1 MEGGVKAFNLTLRFV
16 LELCAIGALGYAGWR
31 VGGPIWQTTAATV
44 VLGVGGAAIW
54 GIWVAPRASYPLRD
68 PLRLIPEWVVF
79 GGATVALAVT
89 GHPILATALAV
100 LAALNRIALWRLGVG
115 TGGETLHPTKDE
127 TRQPDKNETPQPD
140 KNKTP
145 HAGKDETPH
154 ADRDETPH
162 ADRDE
167 TPHADKNEARHAGKE
182 VGDGGAS
189 QRSKKDEPS

>member
-1 MEGGVKAFNLTLRFV
+1 VKAFNLTLRFL

-31 VGGPIWQTTAATV
+31 VGGPVWRTTAAAV

-115 TGGETLHPTKDE
+115 TGGETLHRTEDETLQPTKDDPPHSGKD
-127 TRQPDKNETPQPD
+127 QTPQPD
-140 KNKTP
+140 N
-145 HAGKDETPH
+145 D
-154 ADRDETPH
+154 
-162 ADRDE
+162 
-167 TPHADKNEARHAGKE
+167 
-182 VGDGGAS
+182 
-189 QRSKKDEPS
+189 

>member
-1 MEGGVKAFNLTLRFV
+1 MKAFNLTLRFV

-31 VGGPIWQTTAATV
+31 VGGPIWRSTLATV

-89 GHPILATALAV
+89 GHPILAAALAV

-115 TGGETLHPTKDE
+115 TGGEALHPTKDE
-127 TRQPDKNETPQPD
+127 TRKPDKAEAPQPAKD
-140 KNKTP
+140 ESP
-145 HAGKDETPH
+145 QPAEDEPLQPGKDETPR
-154 ADRDETPH
+154 ARKDETP
-162 ADRDE
+162 R
-167 TPHADKNEARHAGKE
+167 ARKE
-182 VGDGGAS
+182 SGGGGP
-189 QRSKKDEPS
+189 DD